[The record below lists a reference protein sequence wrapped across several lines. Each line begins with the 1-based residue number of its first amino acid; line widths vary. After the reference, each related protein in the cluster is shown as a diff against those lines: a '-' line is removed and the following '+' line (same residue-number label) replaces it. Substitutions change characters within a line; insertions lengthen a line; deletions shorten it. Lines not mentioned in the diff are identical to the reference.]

1 MPSRIIPFVNNEYYH
16 LYNRGVAKMPIFNN
30 FYDYNRFL
38 KTMIYYSIEGPKPK
52 FSIFTPTTKLLD
64 TNKKIVDFICY
75 CLMPNHFHFLLRQ
88 VKENGITEFLSKLSN
103 SYTKYFNVKYKRVG
117 PLFQGEFKAVHVESN
132 EQLIHVNRYVHIN
145 PSVGFIIKN
154 LEDYKWSSY
163 PEYLNLSKTNICSK
177 DIISG
182 QFKTNNDYKQFILNQ
197 EDYGKN
203 LEFIKH
209 KLLDL
214 EDEY

>member
-1 MPSRIIPFVNNEYYH
+1 MPSRIVPFVNNEYYH

-64 TNKKIVDFICY
+64 TSKKIVDFVCY

-88 VKENGITEFLSKLSN
+88 IKENGITEFISKLSN
-103 SYTKYFNVKYKRVG
+103 SFTKYFNIKYRRVG

-132 EQLIHVNRYVHIN
+132 EQLIHVNRYIHLN
-145 PSVGFIIKN
+145 PSAAFLTKN
-154 LEDYKWSSY
+154 LENYKWSSY
-163 PEYLNLSKTNICSK
+163 SEYLNLTNRNICSK
-177 DIISG
+177 EIIIE
-182 QFKTNNDYKQFILNQ
+182 QFKNVADYKQFVLDQ

-209 KLLDL
+209 KLLDS
-214 EDEY
+214 EDKY